1 MTNKDFERYFK
12 TFISR
17 AESKSADFSTLT
29 REEKIN
35 HLASK
40 LNFVAEGVEISSVKT
55 IDASKL
61 SKDIRFQLIQE
72 ATMKQD
78 LNLVTKLAMGSG
90 EVEVHC
96 STPFNEATISSQLAY
111 LEKEYI
117 NTFGSLPTEI
127 EVEILGGD
135 NFRKFIEYCN
145 NLISQAE

>member
-17 AESKSADFSTLT
+17 AENRVADFSSLT

-40 LNFVAEGVEISSVKT
+40 LNFNPEGVNISSVKT

-61 SKDIRFQLIQE
+61 SKDVRFQLIQE
-72 ATMKQD
+72 ATQKQD
-78 LNLVTKLAMGSG
+78 LALVTKLAMGSG
-90 EVEVHC
+90 EVDVPC
-96 STPFNEATISSQLAY
+96 STKFTDATISSQLAY

-127 EVEILGGD
+127 EVKILGGD

-145 NLISQAE
+145 NLINADN

>member
-17 AESKSADFSTLT
+17 AENRSADFSTLT

-35 HLASK
+35 HLSSA
-40 LNFVAEGVEISSVKT
+40 LDFNPDGVNISSIKI

-61 SKDIRFQLIQE
+61 SKDVRFQLIQE

-78 LNLVTKLAMGSG
+78 LDLVTKLAMGSG

-96 STPFNEATISSQLAY
+96 NTPFAEATISSQLAY

-145 NLISQAE
+145 EYLLNK